1 MVSFV
6 CVCCLFFFKGMFFT
20 SSFYLISLS
29 TNVEEYFRVFHF
41 NVGLAALCQCSCTL
55 VIYLFC
61 CFLMFNQ
68 WSYGCP
74 LNEASSDIEWNCLSV
89 LIQLWSFGPF
99 CCLCCGCDGILWRIL
114 LLLMLRGQF
123 LFLWLTLSVYIVV
136 VRLFWCF
143 ICNKDVQSW
152 FI

>member
-74 LNEASSDIEWNCLSV
+74 LNEANSDIEWNCLSGWNSTMKFWALLMFV
-89 LIQLWSFGPF
+89 LWMW
-99 CCLCCGCDGILWRIL
+99 GILWQIL

-143 ICNKDVQSW
+143 IFNKD
-152 FI
+152 I